1 MAECINCEEEY
12 NDKRLA
18 LGYQTCLNCGEY
30 EAQGIIAA
38 RTHASRSSAAP
49 QAAGPPVHGPVSACR
64 ASRALSTELLTHERC
79 TFRLVGLHAALSAP
93 A

>member
-1 MAECINCEEEY
+1 MAECINCGAEY

-38 RTHASRSSAAP
+38 RTHAKLCEMTP
-49 QAAGPPVHGPVSACR
+49 YVSG
-64 ASRALSTELLTHERC
+64 SLTQPDALFETRPGNTQYKAKE
-79 TFRLVGLHAALSAP
+79 FVVGE
-93 A
+93 